1 MGLNLQPAPGE
12 SMETWAARVQNYE
25 YGRAL
30 MMLAQGQEPAQVM
43 EETSRRILRK
53 LQHPVLQTL
62 HEAVLAN
69 MSKDLGLEHY
79 RQVYI
84 NRVGPH
90 ADHIRET

>member
-1 MGLNLQPAPGE
+1 MNLEPAAGE
-12 SMETWAARVQNYE
+12 SMEAWALRVQSYE

-30 MMLAQGQEPAQVM
+30 MQLAQGHNPEQVM
-43 EETSRRILRK
+43 EETSRRIMKK
-53 LQHPVLQTL
+53 LQHPVLQAL

-69 MSKDLGLEHY
+69 MPEDLGLEHY

-90 ADHIRET
+90 ADHIREN